1 MLLMTALVSGCSQ
14 EDFATQPTGMLH
26 LGIGHS
32 AKATETRANPHQM
45 GKPMAD
51 KFNLRIQRKDNV
63 FYEGKFVESLE
74 LKVGSYD
81 IIAYYGEDVVIGKDT
96 PYYEGVATALI
107 EEDMA
112 TSVTIPCRVA
122 NSLISVVFGRDEIE
136 RARFDKYYVDYG
148 LIVKVDDHSLA
159 VGGNEPESSIY
170 FPAGSSPTLFFY
182 GTLKDE
188 DERFVWREVTSD
200 ALPSTFA
207 AADHAI
213 VTLNLPEPESALNVD
228 IAKVEVVTAMLD
240 ETIPLSWLPI
250 STATAQHHYDSQG
263 ILMGTDVIFSNSY
276 PGMQWKAVVTNAKG
290 EEVRIV
296 EGTEG
301 SGAELISSYSS
312 SSEYPYLSSGEYK
325 ATFYLEDEGTF
336 NKVGSRDFS
345 VGKPELKLLLG
356 GYSSYTKYLE
366 GDIDAA
372 NGCDRKTIYD
382 ISVMFN
388 VSETLLAKY
397 AYTFNYQYASNAVE
411 KVAAGKNN
419 FKMNTPLTNQTV
431 SLTPYRLKADASF
444 DGVSVNNFKEFYIT
458 GLPVTYAP
466 PKKETGWQGSGT
478 VAFYDTEVRLGQE
491 TVTEGQS
498 ITNSDFAIPK
508 STKVSLIYNLS
519 IQVWGIGTKLTVTL
533 GEDILFS
540 KERGS
545 DWSIGGTENLYSG
558 TEEKELTTIATE
570 LECYNTYGAGET
582 YSNIR
587 FLSLNYGK

>member
-1 MLLMTALVSGCSQ
+1 M
-14 EDFATQPTGMLH
+14 
-26 LGIGHS
+26 
-32 AKATETRANPHQM
+32 
-45 GKPMAD
+45 
-51 KFNLRIQRKDNV
+51 
-63 FYEGKFVESLE
+63 
-74 LKVGSYD
+74 
-81 IIAYYGEDVVIGKDT
+81 
-96 PYYEGVATALI
+96 
-107 EEDMA
+107 
-112 TSVTIPCRVA
+112 
-122 NSLISVVFGRDEIE
+122 
-136 RARFDKYYVDYG
+136 
-148 LIVKVDDHSLA
+148 
-159 VGGNEPESSIY
+159 
-170 FPAGSSPTLFFY
+170 
-182 GTLKDE
+182 
-188 DERFVWREVTSD
+188 
-200 ALPSTFA
+200 
-207 AADHAI
+207 
-213 VTLNLPEPESALNVD
+213 
-228 IAKVEVVTAMLD
+228 
-240 ETIPLSWLPI
+240 
-250 STATAQHHYDSQG
+250 
-263 ILMGTDVIFSNSY
+263 
-276 PGMQWKAVVTNAKG
+276 
-290 EEVRIV
+290 
-296 EGTEG
+296 
-301 SGAELISSYSS
+301 
-312 SSEYPYLSSGEYK
+312 
-325 ATFYLEDEGTF
+325 
-336 NKVGSRDFS
+336 
-345 VGKPELKLLLG
+345 
-356 GYSSYTKYLE
+356 E

-444 DGVSVNNFKEFYIT
+444 DGVSVTNYKDFYIT

-533 GEDILFS
+533 GEDILFT